1 MPQQAAA
8 GTGETEMR
16 RMLMGAM
23 LALVLGAGQAMAA
36 RIEFRTPLT
45 PEVAGATGS
54 GNAYVAFDPV
64 ANTMRI
70 QFSYSGLSGV
80 TTVAHIHC
88 CIASPGTVVVAVQAP
103 SLPDFVTGVSAG
115 SYDRMFDLTSTA
127 IYGGAFLSG
136 AGGTAAGAEAALLAG
151 LLSGQAY
158 LNVHSN
164 TFPRGEIRGF
174 FTQVPEP
181 ATAALLGSALLG
193 FAALRRRRA
202 QG

>member
-1 MPQQAAA
+1 
-8 GTGETEMR
+8 MR
-16 RMLMGAM
+16 RMLMGAV
-23 LALVLGAGQAMAA
+23 LALVLGAGQAIAGPLQFA
-36 RIEFRTPLT
+36 TPLT
-45 PEVAGATGS
+45 PEVPGATGT
-54 GNAYVAFDPV
+54 GTAFVTFD
-64 ANTMRI
+64 AAADKMRI
-70 QFSYSGLSGV
+70 RFSYSGLSGL

-88 CIASPGTVVVAVQAP
+88 CVAPPGTVGVAVQAP
-103 SLPDFVTGVSAG
+103 SLPGFVTGVSAG
-115 SYDRMFDLTSTA
+115 SYVRMFDQASTA
-127 IYGGAFLSG
+127 IYGGAFLSA

-158 LNVHSN
+158 LNVHST
-164 TFPRGEIRGF
+164 TFRPGEIRGF